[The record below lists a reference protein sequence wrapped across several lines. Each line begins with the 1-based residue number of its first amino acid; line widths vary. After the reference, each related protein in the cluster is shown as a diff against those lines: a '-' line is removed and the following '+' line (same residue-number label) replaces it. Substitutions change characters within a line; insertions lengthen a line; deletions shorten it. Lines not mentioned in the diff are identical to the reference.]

1 MKKKVGYILSVVIGT
16 CIIGL
21 IFFYLF
27 TYFKHR
33 IGIRAQ
39 QQLTQQLD
47 QDMSSL
53 QALGFSP
60 NCELL
65 ITLQA
70 YKDRIVQCDTLSG
83 VTDCVHMLALQ
94 KKMLMSYITE
104 VKMLRKQGM
113 SPTNNQMRFSYD
125 KIVRLTIG
133 VAELERQLRQ
143 PEDDLSQFQQRID
156 RMKEITRQSIAY
168 YKKQL
173 QNYAQRGIADDDE
186 RMLQARDMLAI
197 RMKQYYQM

>member
-1 MKKKVGYILSVVIGT
+1 MRKKVGYILSVVIGT

-27 TYFKHR
+27 NYFKHR
-33 IGIRAQ
+33 MSARV

-60 NCELL
+60 TSELL
-65 ITLQA
+65 VTLQA
-70 YKDRIVQCDTLSG
+70 YKDRIAQCDTSLG
-83 VTDCVHMLALQ
+83 IDCQQVLALQ
-94 KKMLMSYITE
+94 KKMLMSYIAE
-104 VKMLRKQGM
+104 VKGLRKQGM
-113 SPTNNQMRFSYD
+113 SPMSNQMRFAYD

-133 VAELERQLRQ
+133 VAELERQLQQ
-143 PEDDLSQFQQRID
+143 PEDDDSHFQQRID

-168 YKKQL
+168 YKQQL
-173 QNYAQRGIADDDE
+173 QSYAQQEIAESDE
-186 RMLQARDMLAI
+186 RMLQARNMLAI
-197 RMKQYYQM
+197 RMKHYYQM